1 MECLPEAPPDL
12 WGRRTAIIDSAPV
25 ERLIKEFVLLKVQLF
40 SIMKGKPFL
49 VLAFAGCCSL
59 QLAAQGNHVMPSIK
73 KDSVCSY
80 VRMPLKADA
89 GIFKVKPVALHTVY
103 YNHLGFMCRQELKL
117 EKATKTSFRI
127 RLGSVEYTDR
137 MEGKR
142 KPVTLH

>member
-1 MECLPEAPPDL
+1 M
-12 WGRRTAIIDSAPV
+12 T
-25 ERLIKEFVLLKVQLF
+25 
-40 SIMKGKPFL
+40 GKPFL

-59 QLAAQGNHVMPSIK
+59 QLAAQGNPVIK
-73 KDSVCSY
+73 RDSVRNHTSI
-80 VRMPLKADA
+80 PLKADA

-137 MEGKR
+137 MEGKG
-142 KPVTLH
+142 KPVVLR